1 MMEPI
6 YRCGYQIP
14 SLIKLVFKLICFIT
28 IPFLITMMVKNLI
41 VTNGIAV
48 DHSFSFIIYPISLL
62 ITLGFVYSYRNS
74 SIYLFYNN
82 FMLYKEKLNLHDR
95 MKLFFM

>member
-28 IPFLITMMVKNLI
+28 IPFLITMMVKNI
-41 VTNGIAV
+41 RS
-48 DHSFSFIIYPISLL
+48 H
-62 ITLGFVYSYRNS
+62 
-74 SIYLFYNN
+74 NN
-82 FMLYKEKLNLHDR
+82 FDDKDDSCQQILPILNNHY
-95 MKLFFM
+95 FS

>member
-48 DHSFSFIIYPISLL
+48 DHSFRFIVIVILVSIYFIIILCY
-62 ITLGFVYSYRNS
+62 TKKN
-74 SIYLFYNN
+74 
-82 FMLYKEKLNLHDR
+82 
-95 MKLFFM
+95 

>member
-48 DHSFSFIIYPISLL
+48 DHSFSFIIY
-62 ITLGFVYSYRNS
+62 
-74 SIYLFYNN
+74 
-82 FMLYKEKLNLHDR
+82 
-95 MKLFFM
+95 

>member
-1 MMEPI
+1 MMEPV

-48 DHSFSFIIYPISLL
+48 RLTHLVLLFIQFPY
-62 ITLGFVYSYRNS
+62 
-74 SIYLFYNN
+74 
-82 FMLYKEKLNLHDR
+82 
-95 MKLFFM
+95 

>member
-41 VTNGIAV
+41 VTNGIAEITHLV
-48 DHSFSFIIYPISLL
+48 LLFIQFPY
-62 ITLGFVYSYRNS
+62 
-74 SIYLFYNN
+74 
-82 FMLYKEKLNLHDR
+82 
-95 MKLFFM
+95 

>member
-62 ITLGFVYSYRNS
+62 ITLGFVFIAILV
-74 SIYLFYNN
+74 SIHFIIILCYTKKN
-82 FMLYKEKLNLHDR
+82 
-95 MKLFFM
+95 

>member
-62 ITLGFVYSYRNS
+62 ITLGFVYSYRTLTNPYIKACS
-74 SIYLFYNN
+74 RFIMCEQAF
-82 FMLYKEKLNLHDR
+82 LHHFI
-95 MKLFFM
+95 L

>member
-62 ITLGFVYSYRNS
+62 ITLGFVYCIISLPQS
-74 SIYLFYNN
+74 VSI
-82 FMLYKEKLNLHDR
+82 
-95 MKLFFM
+95 FFMYFVIFLFQYPNKPKK